1 MVRAE
6 CVHVMRGHTTAVN
19 AVAVTDDSCKTVSA
33 SSDGTVKVW
42 NTDQNSRLANSLF
55 PQMSFFTYDITT

>member
-1 MVRAE
+1 MVSAE
-6 CVHVMRGHTTAVN
+6 CVHVMRGHTAAVN

-42 NTDQNSRLANSLF
+42 NTDQNSRLANSLV
-55 PQMSFFTYDITT
+55 PQMSLFTYDITT